1 MQKSGRIGSVMSK
14 ESCLFCKI
22 AKKEIPAKIAYEDD
36 TAMAFEDINPKAPVH
51 LLVIPKLHIERV
63 SDIRG
68 KGDFELMGHL
78 VSIANKIAE
87 SRKVKESGYR
97 IIINCNK
104 DAGQEVFHLHL
115 HLLGGRKFT
124 WPPG

>member
-1 MQKSGRIGSVMSK
+1 MSK
-14 ESCLFCKI
+14 ESCLFCRI
-22 AKKEIPAKIAYEDD
+22 AKKEIPAKIVYEDD
-36 TAMAFEDINPKAPVH
+36 TALAFEDIKPKAPVH
-51 LLVIPKLHIERV
+51 ILVIPKLHIERV
-63 SDIRG
+63 SDITE
-68 KGDFELMGHL
+68 KDNAFMGHL

-87 SRKVKESGYR
+87 SSKIKESGYR

-115 HLLGGRKFT
+115 HLLGGRKFS

>member
-1 MQKSGRIGSVMSK
+1 MDK
-14 ESCLFCKI
+14 EFCLFCGI

-36 TAMAFEDINPKAPVH
+36 AALAFEDINPKAPVH

-63 SDIRG
+63 SDIREDG
-68 KGDFELMGHL
+68 FELVGHL
-78 VSIANKIAE
+78 ISIANRLAE
-87 SRKVKESGYR
+87 SRKIKESGYR
-97 IIINCNK
+97 LILNCNK

-115 HLLGGRKFT
+115 HLLGGRKFS